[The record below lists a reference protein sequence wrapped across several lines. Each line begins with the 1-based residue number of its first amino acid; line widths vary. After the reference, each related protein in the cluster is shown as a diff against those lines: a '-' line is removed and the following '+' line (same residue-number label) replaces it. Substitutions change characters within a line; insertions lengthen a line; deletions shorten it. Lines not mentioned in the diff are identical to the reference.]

1 MVVTAG
7 AVALL
12 AAGAGAAAAQEPAP
26 TPDGKALY
34 EQHCRRCH
42 GATGAPAAR
51 MLEMYA
57 TLKPLSEMKGISA
70 DSIVTLLLVGSSEG
84 MKSYKD
90 KLTEAE
96 MKAVAQYTLTLT
108 KPQGS

>member
-1 MVVTAG
+1 
-7 AVALL
+7 
-12 AAGAGAAAAQEPAP
+12 
-26 TPDGKALY
+26 
-34 EQHCRRCH
+34 
-42 GATGAPAAR
+42 
-51 MLEMYA
+51 
-57 TLKPLSEMKGISA
+57 MKGISA